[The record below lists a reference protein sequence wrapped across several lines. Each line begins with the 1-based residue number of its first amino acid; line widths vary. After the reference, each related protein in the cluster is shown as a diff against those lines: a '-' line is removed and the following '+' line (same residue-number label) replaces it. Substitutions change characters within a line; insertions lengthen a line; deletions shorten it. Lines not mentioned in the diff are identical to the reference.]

1 MMMKFVLAVC
11 LCCSGQLLLAQ
22 WSETGTATYYADKL
36 HGQRTTSGEL
46 YDRYDLTAAHHL
58 LPLGSRIRV
67 TRLDNNLSVEV
78 RVNDCFK
85 TFQGRVVDL
94 SRAAAEQLNL
104 IRIGTARVKVE
115 LITKGKGKTCTP
127 GAVIPDVQPPVPASN
142 PDTTQTTTV
151 ATTST
156 VPTPD
161 TPPAPWAT
169 PSSGIYRADALE
181 PIREGFGVQ
190 IGAFSARENAVLLL
204 SQMKGIDFH
213 NLLIAFAEGTSTAPF
228 KVIVGPYETREE
240 AVALQGM
247 LLTKH
252 QLQGIV
258 VDLSK

>member
-1 MMMKFVLAVC
+1 MMKYVLAVC

-22 WSETGTATYYADKL
+22 WSETGTASYYADKL

-104 IRIGTARVKVE
+104 IRIGTARVKIE

-127 GAVIPDVQPPVPASN
+127 GAVIPEVRQSLPASP
-142 PDTTQTTTV
+142 PDTTQTTTTAAV
-151 ATTST
+151 DAS
-156 VPTPD
+156 PKPD
-161 TPPAPWAT
+161 APSAAWAT
-169 PSSGIYRADALE
+169 PSPGTYHADAFE

-190 IGAFSARENAVLLL
+190 IGAFHARENAALLL
-204 SQMKGIDFH
+204 SQMKAKDFH
-213 NLLIAFAEGTSTAPF
+213 NLLIAFSEGTTTAPF
-228 KVIVGPYETREE
+228 KVIVGPYQTREE

>member
-1 MMMKFVLAVC
+1 MMKYVLAFC
-11 LCCSGQLLLAQ
+11 FYCTGQILFAQ
-22 WSETGTATYYADKL
+22 WSETGTASYYADKL

-127 GAVIPDVQPPVPASN
+127 GAVVPEVQQPLPASR
-142 PDTTQTTTV
+142 PDTTQTTTAALV
-151 ATTST
+151 ELASK
-156 VPTPD
+156 PEA
-161 TPPAPWAT
+161 PPASWST

-190 IGAFSARENAVLLL
+190 IGAFIARENAALLL

-228 KVIVGPYETREE
+228 KVIVGPFETRAE
-240 AVALQGM
+240 AVALQEM

-252 QLQGIV
+252 QLQGII